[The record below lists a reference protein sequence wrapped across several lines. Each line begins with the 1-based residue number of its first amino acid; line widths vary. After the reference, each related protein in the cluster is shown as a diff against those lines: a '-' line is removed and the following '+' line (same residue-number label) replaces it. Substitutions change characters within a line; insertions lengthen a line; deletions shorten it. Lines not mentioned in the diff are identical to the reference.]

1 MTKKLDEIIK
11 DYSPSIV
18 MPELSLYRVY
28 DVKEIAIAYAKV
40 CLEKAAEE
48 ATIRM
53 EFTLSF
59 GEPSVYYVK
68 ETEQNNYY
76 LSIHKDSITNIELP

>member
-1 MTKKLDEIIK
+1 MKKLEELINSNEHFVECYSLMLPIK
-11 DYSPSIV
+11 KQITQ
-18 MPELSLYRVY
+18 L
-28 DVKEIAIAYAKV
+28 AIAYAKI

-48 ATIRM
+48 AQIRM

-68 ETEQNNYY
+68 ETEQNNYN
-76 LSIHKDSITNIELP
+76 LSVHKPSITNIELP

>member
-1 MTKKLDEIIK
+1 MTLKELIEQ
-11 DYSPSIV
+11 YSYRNEGVYTFIDIE
-18 MPELSLYRVY
+18 ELC
-28 DVKEIAIAYAKV
+28 KEYAKI

-53 EFTLSF
+53 ECNLSF

-68 ETEQNNYY
+68 ETEQNNYN
-76 LSIHKDSITNIELP
+76 LSIDKSSILNIELP